1 VTIKTLIVLTP
12 GFPRDESDSTCIPF
26 LQTHLLA
33 LKRSKPELEIV
44 VLSLQYPFQK
54 KKYIWNGIEV
64 IAFGGQSKGK
74 IYRLMIWLKAWRT
87 LAKLNRK
94 KNIAGVFSIWL
105 TECALIGHSF
115 AKRHNLRHKIW
126 VVGQDAKKENKY
138 IGRIRPEAEELVVI
152 SDFLASEL
160 EKNHRISPG
169 HKIPFGVEKLQPAND
184 QVHDIDILGAG
195 SLIPLKQYDVFIDL
209 VSDLVNEFPHLKAC
223 ICGEGSERENLVK
236 KIASNKMQD
245 HISILGELPHAEI
258 LELMKRS
265 RIFLHTSN
273 YEGLGLVCLEA
284 LSAGAHVISFTKP
297 FNFPPPGWEYAK
309 NIKDMQAKI
318 NAYLKGDHEA
328 SASIPY
334 QMEEAV
340 SKLAALFDI

>member
-1 VTIKTLIVLTP
+1 VKGKTLIILTP
-12 GFPRDESDSTCIPF
+12 GFPVDESDTTCIPF

-33 LKRSKPELEIV
+33 LKKLKPEFEII
-44 VLSLQYPFQK
+44 VLSFQYPFHR
-54 KKYIWNGIEV
+54 KKYVWNGIEV

-74 IYRLMIWLKAWRT
+74 IYRLMIWLKAWLE
-87 LAKLNRK
+87 LAKLYRK
-94 KNIAGVFSIWL
+94 KNIAGIFSIWL

-138 IGRIRPEAEELVVI
+138 IGRIRPEPEELVVI

-160 EKNHRISPG
+160 EKNHGISPG

-184 QVHDIDILGAG
+184 LVRDLDILGAG
-195 SLIPLKQYDVFIDL
+195 SLIPLKQYEVFIDL
-209 VSDLVNEFPHLKAC
+209 VSELVNEFPRLKAC
-223 ICGEGSERENLVK
+223 ICGDGPEREKLVE
-236 KIASNKMQD
+236 KIASNKMKD
-245 HISILGELPHAEI
+245 HITLWGELPHAEV

-297 FNFPPPGWEYAK
+297 FHFAPAGWEYAE
-309 NIKDMQAKI
+309 NMKDTHAKI
-318 NAYLKGDHEA
+318 LAYLKRNHEA

-334 QMEEAV
+334 AMEEAV
-340 SKLAALFDI
+340 SKLAALFEI